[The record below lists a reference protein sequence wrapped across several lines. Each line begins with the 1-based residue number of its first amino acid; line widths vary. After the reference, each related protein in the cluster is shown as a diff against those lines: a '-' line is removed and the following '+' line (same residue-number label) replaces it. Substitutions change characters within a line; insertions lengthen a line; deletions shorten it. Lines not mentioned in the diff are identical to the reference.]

1 MATVTTMV
9 KGVLNQTLSLKLLQI
24 LNLKPK
30 PAEVIAMEVMGTV
43 VLTTVGAIE
52 YTTMAR
58 EVLTQHL
65 HQNLKPAEV
74 IAMEDMVMED
84 MSPEADMV
92 MAMAMA
98 IMDKKYLNH

>member
-1 MATVTTMV
+1 
-9 KGVLNQTLSLKLLQI
+9 
-24 LNLKPK
+24 
-30 PAEVIAMEVMGTV
+30 MG
-43 VLTTVGAIE
+43 VGAIE

-74 IAMEDMVMED
+74 IAMEAMAAMVMAVMVMVMAISVMVEVPTQHLNQNLKPAELIAMEAMVMED
-84 MSPEADMV
+84 MAPEADMV
-92 MAMAMA
+92 TAMA